1 MPWIDDPIEPQP
13 ILPTG
18 TTAPNPISPSGLDVV
33 AAAFRQEN
41 PMVSVARRLWDGF
54 YEPEP
59 GHNPLNHIAG
69 TMFEERFSDRFVG
82 SQSGAETFAI
92 MQRIQEEERDRET
105 LDAGGFG
112 GTVAQIGA
120 GILDPTLALPGGVLV
135 RGARGSYSLVK
146 SAASVSAAA
155 ALSTSVSE
163 TALQLTHE
171 TRTLGESMAAIS
183 SAAVLG
189 GIIGAGA
196 AGLLSR
202 VEREILEAGLDRER
216 VAIDEH
222 VRQDAHLFNID
233 AFHGTTAEF
242 QTFDPLKLG
251 SSTGAPSAREAF
263 FFSKNAKTAE
273 AYTLTEPLERQ
284 LSAESQARLADLRA
298 QLAKEKSGTSTMSA
312 IRALEDQI
320 QDVFRS
326 APLVPM
332 EGANIR
338 PSRLRLENPMVHD
351 FGGAEQR
358 EISFKKLIDQ
368 AKAAGHDGVIFK
380 NVRDGGPVDDI
391 YAVFSPEQI
400 RARYSDAPVS
410 GGTSLPASAGAAASD
425 ARALELESSGLGFSS
440 PISTTRRV
448 LSSDSTEARRAMA
461 DLAES
466 PYRFKENEEGIATTQ
481 GPALD
486 RITRTQI
493 NATRVEVSDGLDR
506 LFSEYRFG
514 DPETSVPR
522 LKARFEDMTGR
533 APDRL
538 SFDDFK
544 KEVSKALQEADTHTI
559 PQVQAAAQLIRA
571 RVFEPWKERA
581 IAAGLLPEGVD
592 VKTAASYFQRVY
604 NKERIRAERPFFV
617 NKVQDWLKS
626 DQITKAAAK
635 ERLTALNDELQ
646 GIEARLAK
654 ASEDEAVTLA
664 ARHTELRTRI
674 EEEIAAWEGK
684 SASEAKA
691 AMKAREQYD
700 AARQAKAADEGAEAP
715 TNRLSAA
722 DSAIDRAV
730 KRIIESDRDLS
741 DAELRARGHEI
752 TERILGS
759 PDGRLPYDIPMGGP
773 EIGWR
778 GPGGEPAR
786 GPLAARQ
793 FNIPDAVI
801 RDFLEDDVETVVAMH
816 LRTIVPDV
824 LLTERFGDVRMTEA
838 FKKIEEDYARLT
850 DAATSAKERNR
861 LGKEREAV
869 IRDLAAVRDRV
880 RGVYG
885 WSPELRNMARIA
897 AGAKAVNNLTSMG
910 VAAVSS
916 LSDFAGAILRFGL
929 TNTLRDGWA
938 PFFSNM
944 VGGHEGWQQFKSQIR
959 AVGIGIDVA
968 TNARQNALDDVT
980 DVYRPGSRF
989 ERGLQ
994 AVNDKFFI
1002 ANLLS
1007 PLTDMQKTIAAHVAV
1022 SEILRAAKAAA
1033 EGKATKKQIGNLA
1046 ESGIDQ
1052 QMAGRIWAQF
1062 QTGGEVVDG
1071 VHLPNTKDWS
1081 DHAAADALNGAMSRE
1096 VDIAVVTPGQEKPL
1110 WMSHPVLS
1118 LLGQFKSFTA
1128 AATERILVANLMR
1141 RDAHAL
1147 TGVMASVALGMLSYK
1162 LNSFL
1167 GGQETSKRPQDW
1179 VKEGISRGGLL
1190 GWFEEGN
1197 AMASKMTRGGA
1208 DIYRMIGADKP
1219 LSRFASRSTLDMLL
1233 GPTASKIEGL
1243 AKVTGAAAARDWS
1256 AADTTA
1262 MRRLMAFQNLI
1273 WIRGAI
1279 NQAEGGFNGMLG
1291 VPPRAEPEQ
1300 RR

>member
-1 MPWIDDPIEPQP
+1 MGWIDEAPAPQP

-18 TTAPNPISPSGLDVV
+18 TTAPNPIRPGALDVV
-33 AAAFRQEN
+33 GAAFRQEN

-54 YEPEP
+54 YAPEP

-105 LDAGGFG
+105 LDAAGFG

-135 RGARGSYSLVK
+135 RGVRGGYAVMK
-146 SAASVSAAA
+146 SAASVGAAA

-171 TRTLGESMAAIS
+171 TRTLGESMAAVS
-183 SAAVLG
+183 SAAILG
-189 GIIGAGA
+189 GLIGGGA
-196 AGLLSR
+196 AAFLSKA
-202 VEREILEAGLDRER
+202 ERQVFEQIIDRER
-216 VAIDEH
+216 VAIDAHANGLPAPPPVAERL
-222 VRQDAHLFNID
+222 VKNPEYELWDLQKQIRIQEALRENPYRADTQDVVYRILDEIGPPPPEMIR
-233 AFHGTTAEF
+233 GTPEAA
-242 QTFDPLKLG
+242 G
-251 SSTGAPSAREAF
+251 GAPS
-263 FFSKNAKTAE
+263 
-273 AYTLTEPLERQ
+273 
-284 LSAESQARLADLRA
+284 
-298 QLAKEKSGTSTMSA
+298 
-312 IRALEDQI
+312 
-320 QDVFRS
+320 
-326 APLVPM
+326 
-332 EGANIR
+332 
-338 PSRLRLENPMVHD
+338 
-351 FGGAEQR
+351 
-358 EISFKKLIDQ
+358 
-368 AKAAGHDGVIFK
+368 
-380 NVRDGGPVDDI
+380 
-391 YAVFSPEQI
+391 
-400 RARYSDAPVS
+400 
-410 GGTSLPASAGAAASD
+410 SAGAATRD
-425 ARALELESSGLGFSS
+425 ARALELESSGLGFTAGIS
-440 PISTTRRV
+440 PTRRV
-448 LSSDSTEARRAMA
+448 LSADSTEARRAMA
-461 DLAES
+461 DLAEQ
-466 PYRFKENEEGIATTQ
+466 PYRFKENEQGIATTE

-486 RITRTQI
+486 RIARNQI
-493 NATRVEVSDGLDR
+493 NGTRVEVSDGLDR

-514 DPETSVPR
+514 SPETTVPR
-522 LKARFEDMTGR
+522 LKARFEDFMGQ

-544 KEVSKALQEADTHTI
+544 KEVSKALQEGDTHTV
-559 PQVQAAAQLIRA
+559 PQVQQAAQLIRQ

-581 IAAGLLPEGVD
+581 IAAGLLPEGIET
-592 VKTAASYFQRVY
+592 KTAASYFQRVY

-617 NKVQDWLKS
+617 NKVTDWLKS
-626 DQITKAAAK
+626 DQMTKAAQKDRISAYNNSLTVANETIEK
-635 ERLTALNDELQ
+635 LTAELATARAGLERVEIRADEAGAGTRAVLEPSVRARTNTLANQ
-646 GIEARLAK
+646 ASGREAKIAALESRLAT
-654 ASEDEAVTLA
+654 EIDNA
-664 ARHTELRTRI
+664 AEMRTKI
-674 EEEIAAWEGK
+674 EEEIAAWQGK
-684 SASEAKA
+684 SVSEAKS
-691 AMKAREQYD
+691 AMKARQ
-700 AARQAKAADEGAEAP
+700 AAEDERIAAATAKGEPAP
-715 TNRLSAA
+715 TKRLSAA

-730 KRIIESDRDLS
+730 KRILESDRDLS

-759 PDGRLPYDIPMGGP
+759 PDGRLPYDLPSGGP
-773 EIGWR
+773 EIGWK
-778 GPGGEPAR
+778 GGGEPPR

-824 LLTERFGDVRMTEA
+824 LLTERFGDARMTEA
-838 FKKIEEDYARLT
+838 FKKVEEDYARLT
-850 DAATSAKERNR
+850 DAATSNKERAR

-869 IRDLAAVRDRV
+869 IRDIAAVRDRV

-910 VAAVSS
+910 MSAVSS
-916 LSDFAGAILRFGL
+916 LSDFAGSILRFGL
-929 TNTLRDGWA
+929 TNTFNDGWR
-938 PFFSNM
+938 PF
-944 VGGHEGWQQFKSQIR
+944 VGGMIGQNEGWAQFKTQIR
-959 AVGIGIDVA
+959 AIGIGVDVA
-968 TNARQNALDDVT
+968 TNARQNALDDIT

-1022 SEILRAAKAAA
+1022 SEILRATKAAA
-1033 EGKATKKQIGNLA
+1033 EGKATKRQIGNLA

-1052 QMAGRIWAQF
+1052 NMAGRIWANF

-1071 VHLPNTKDWS
+1071 VHLPNTKDWT
-1081 DHAAADALNGAMSRE
+1081 DQAAADALNGAMSRE

-1147 TGVMASVALGMLSYK
+1147 TGVLASMALGMISYK
-1162 LNSFL
+1162 VNSFL
-1167 GGQETSKRPQDW
+1167 GGQDTSKRPQDW
-1179 VKEGISRGGLL
+1179 VKEGVSRGGLL

-1197 AMASKMTRGGA
+1197 AMASKMTRGGV
-1208 DIYRMIGADKP
+1208 DVYRMIGADKP

-1273 WIRGAI
+1273 WLRGAI
-1279 NQAEGGFNGMLG
+1279 NQAEGGFNRTLG